1 MRHRHDRFE
10 FFERI
15 PGAPAPISATVHR
28 RLHFHEMDPANIAW
42 HGQYPAFFEAA
53 QQELGKICGLTYP
66 VLRKAGLI
74 APIRKFHAEYLL
86 PLNFDEEF
94 SVTASL
100 LWTDGARVNM
110 EYEIRKNDGR
120 LAGAG
125 YTVQLF
131 MDLNT
136 QQPVLWEPD
145 FWADF
150 KQRWLAGEFTR

>member
-1 MRHRHDRFE
+1 MRRKHDHFE

-15 PGAPAPISATVHR
+15 PDAPAPITATVRR

-53 QQELGKICGLTYP
+53 QQGLGKICGLTYP

-94 SVTASL
+94 SVTAAL
-100 LWTDGARVNM
+100 LWSEGARVNM
-110 EYEIRKNDGR
+110 EYEIRKADGR

-136 QQPVLWEPD
+136 QQPVLWDPD
-145 FWADF
+145 FWADL
-150 KQRWLAGEFTR
+150 KQRWQAGEFAR